1 MNITVPKKT
10 MILFVGI
17 QASGKTSFYRENFP
31 DMVHVNLDELHTRNR
46 ERGLID
52 DCLDRGESFVV
63 DNTNPTAKDRAG
75 YIAKAKANGFHVYG
89 FYFQSSIADCI
100 DRNSRREGKAQIPQG
115 AIAHTHRILEMP
127 TYAEG
132 FERLFYVH
140 MEVKSFAVE
149 DWEETEEGNE
159 I

>member
-75 YIAKAKANGFHVYG
+75 YIAKAKANRLTERKLRMTAVVSEAKAKRTE
-89 FYFQSSIADCI
+89 QSKIAQ
-100 DRNSRREGKAQIPQG
+100 A
-115 AIAHTHRILEMP
+115 
-127 TYAEG
+127 
-132 FERLFYVH
+132 ERL
-140 MEVKSFAVE
+140 
-149 DWEETEEGNE
+149 
-159 I
+159 IQ